1 MVDLVLYIEFNLI
14 YFNGYDVWCIV
25 RNFSLVVIY
34 DGVESGE
41 GVKFLVFSL

>member
-1 MVDLVLYIEFNLI
+1 MVMMFGVLLEI
-14 YFNGYDVWCIV
+14 
-25 RNFSLVVIY
+25 LVVIY